1 MEDSL
6 ILSENFPESINLF
19 MGDGIYM
26 VQEKVDYDTI
36 NVLGEN
42 QLRFLHI
49 INNSTE
55 KFLNQTDY
63 EMFFKYIN
71 AIQSDKIK
79 MDKDGFA
86 ILNLNQYPGITWENI
101 KVKLNPKVCF
111 FWGVNPLILGLEV
124 PQFTLTKT
132 QDTQTVFLDDVNV
145 TLNNKDSKLKLWGI
159 TKTIFEI

>member
-19 MGDGIYM
+19 MGDGIYI
-26 VQEKVDYDTI
+26 VQERVDYDTLD
-36 NVLGEN
+36 VLGEN

-49 INNSTE
+49 VQNSSE
-55 KFLNQTDY
+55 KFLNQVDY

-71 AIQSDKIK
+71 AIQSDKVK

-86 ILNLNQYPGITWENI
+86 ILNLNQYPGISWDNI
-101 KVKLNPKVCF
+101 KLKLNPKICF
-111 FWGVNPLILGLEV
+111 FWGVNPLTMGLEIPKYV
-124 PQFTLTKT
+124 LTKIDDM
-132 QDTQTVFLDDVNV
+132 QAVYLDDVNIA
-145 TLNNKDSKLKLWGI
+145 LSDKSLKLKLWEI